1 MRTRL
6 TKLAITLTIA
16 LGAANR
22 ASAQALS
29 GTVWTWGSNA
39 YGQLGNGTICDP
51 NRGTNCSSGTPVEL
65 AGLTGVV
72 AVTGGFAHSLALKS
86 DGTVWAWGNNMSGEF
101 GSGWICPNQNGPNP
115 NTSCYST
122 VPVQVSGLS
131 GVTGIAAGSCGLSG
145 FNLALKSDG
154 TVWAWGCGAL
164 GNGTYDGSN
173 VPVQVIDP
181 TNHIDNKLHD
191 VIAIS
196 AGQVSIAL
204 ALKSNGTVWAWSSN
218 LGNGTYC
225 CSATPVQ
232 VAGLANVT
240 GITGG
245 ASMSLAVKSNG
256 TAWTWGGNLYGSLG
270 NGTNANS
277 YLPVQVV
284 DHTNASGFLQ
294 NVSPK
299 ISARGGHGLVVMSD
313 STLRAWG
320 SNQYGELGNGTKTN
334 SNLPVKVVGP
344 GGASVFYGA
353 TAVAQGDTS
362 SLALSARSTVHA
374 WGDNR
379 YGQAGNP
386 AFTCDPDTQTNCLI
400 TSPVQVSTLAG
411 VVAIGAGALHN
422 LAIVAP

>member
-1 MRTRL
+1 MPVTIYEHAGFSGRSQVL
-6 TKLAITLTIA
+6 TKGQYDTA
-16 LGAANR
+16 LGQISIGNDTLSSIKVSPGLGAR
-22 ASAQALS
+22 LYEHSAFRGQFYDARGEISALVMAWNDRTS
-29 GTVWTWGSNA
+29 SIIV
-39 YGQLGNGTICDP
+39 CD
-51 NRGTNCSSGTPVEL
+51 
-65 AGLTGVV
+65 
-72 AVTGGFAHSLALKS
+72 VTGGFAHSLALKS
-86 DGTVWAWGNNMSGEF
+86 DGTVWAWGNNISGEF

-115 NTSCYST
+115 NTGCYST

-145 FNLALKSDG
+145 FNLALKSD
-154 TVWAWGCGAL
+154 
-164 GNGTYDGSN
+164 
-173 VPVQVIDP
+173 
-181 TNHIDNKLHD
+181 
-191 VIAIS
+191 
-196 AGQVSIAL
+196 
-204 ALKSNGTVWAWSSN
+204 GTVWAWSSN

-344 GGASVFYGA
+344 GSASVFYGA

-386 AFTCDPDTQTNCLI
+386 AFTCDPDTETNCLI